1 VLSSWMTFQNGWNVG
16 QQMLRWIE
24 RRIKMADT
32 ATRVSSKFRKDV
44 EKVSKDKVGGY
55 IVRHFREVFAPDAV
69 ATIRSKG
76 PQKIGPTG
84 HYVVLGRPTAK
95 KAKKK

>member
-1 VLSSWMTFQNGWNVG
+1 MD
-16 QQMLRWIE
+16 IE

-44 EKVSKDKVGGY
+44 ERVSKDKVGGH
-55 IVRHFREVFAPDAV
+55 IVRHFREAFAPDVV

-76 PQKIGPTG
+76 PRKIGD
-84 HYVVLGRPTAK
+84 YVVVVKPPAK

>member
-1 VLSSWMTFQNGWNVG
+1 
-16 QQMLRWIE
+16 
-24 RRIKMADT
+24 MANK

-55 IVRHFREVFAPDAV
+55 IVRHFREVFAPDVV

-76 PQKIGPTG
+76 PQKIGPSG
-84 HYVVLGRPTAK
+84 HYVAVGKSTAK